1 MTEENK
7 QPESDVGKMLNTAV
21 SGITGMVSD
30 MKNQLNGKID
40 TYLSKM
46 DLVRR
51 EELDLVKEML
61 AKIIKE
67 QDSIN
72 KKLAKLEEKK

>member
-30 MKNQLNGKID
+30 MKNQLNEKIE

-46 DLVRR
+46 DLVKR
-51 EELDLVKEML
+51 EEIILVKEML
-61 AKIIKE
+61 AKVIKE

-72 KKLAKLEEKK
+72 KKLAKLENKK

>member
-1 MTEENK
+1 MTEKNK

-21 SGITGMVSD
+21 SGITGMVYD
-30 MKNQLNGKID
+30 MKNQLNGKIEA
-40 TYLSKM
+40 YLAKM
-46 DLVRR
+46 DLVKR

-61 AKIIKE
+61 TKVIKE
-67 QDSIN
+67 QDSIS